1 MCRRSSINI
10 TIGNII
16 IASGLAA
23 SMTYAEGIAIQGP
36 ADVAGNWV
44 LESTAIYLT
53 GKRAP
58 EGSKWV
64 FGADGNLARTSVYKF
79 SETLTGG
86 GREGTIEEKF
96 EVKDGKIVTAN
107 GDTFALIERKP
118 DTMTL
123 KGPFGYYFLKKN
135 EEE

>member
-1 MCRRSSINI
+1 MRRKSII
-10 TIGNII
+10 NII

-23 SMTYAEGIAIQGP
+23 SMTYAQGIAIQGP

-79 SETLTGG
+79 SES
-86 GREGTIEEKF
+86 EGTIEEKF
-96 EVKDGKIVTAN
+96 EVKDGKIVTPN
-107 GDTFALIERKP
+107 GDTFALIDRKP

-123 KGPFGYYFLKKN
+123 KGPFGYYFFKK
-135 EEE
+135 E

>member
-1 MCRRSSINI
+1 MRRQSRI
-10 TIGNII
+10 NII

-79 SETLTGG
+79 SES
-86 GREGTIEEKF
+86 EGTIEEKF
-96 EVKDGKIVTAN
+96 EVKDGKIVTPN
-107 GDTFALIERKP
+107 GDTFAVIEKKP

>member
-1 MCRRSSINI
+1 MRRRSKIY
-10 TIGNII
+10 II

-23 SMTYAEGIAIQGP
+23 SMTYAQDIAIQGP

-44 LESTAIYLT
+44 LESTAIYLE
-53 GKRAP
+53 GKRTP

-79 SETLTGG
+79 SES
-86 GREGTIEEKF
+86 EGTIEEKF
-96 EVKDGKIVTAN
+96 EVKDGKIVTPN
-107 GDTFALIERKP
+107 GDTFALIDKKP

-123 KGPFGYYFLKKN
+123 KGPFGYYFLKK
-135 EEE
+135 E

>member
-1 MCRRSSINI
+1 MRRRSRI
-10 TIGNII
+10 NII

-64 FGADGNLARTSVYKF
+64 FGADGNLARTSLYKF
-79 SETLTGG
+79 SES
-86 GREGTIEEKF
+86 EGTIEEKF
-96 EVKDGKIVTAN
+96 EVKDGKIVTPN
-107 GDTFALIERKP
+107 GDTFAVIDKKP